1 MHNGPPRHLLSVF
14 LGAVLCGLVW
24 NGVGWCQR
32 EESPVACPEALVALP
47 SASDT
52 TCKYVF
58 GKTQLVYRV
67 DVEYPADGAL
77 KTIYAK
83 LRQQGWR
90 PLKRDVLNPSIP
102 SSHVRGWQQFED
114 DTTNPKTTVH
124 TWQTQWMNQQKDI
137 VDYMLEYRYPVGQ
150 PPDLHTLLVVA
161 LFVRAPVAT
170 LQPRNSK

>member
-1 MHNGPPRHLLSVF
+1 MIAKF
-14 LGAVLCGLVW
+14 LRCQFVTWLPLFLCTVIFEA
-24 NGVGWCQR
+24 VGWCQGA
-32 EESPVACPEALVALP
+32 EDPVACPKALVALP
-47 SASDT
+47 SASNS

-90 PLKRDVLNPSIP
+90 PLKRDLLNPSIP

-124 TWQTQWMNQQKDI
+124 AWQTQWMNQQKDI
-137 VDYMLEYRYPVGQ
+137 VEYMLEYRYPLGQ
-150 PPDLHTLLVVA
+150 TPDLHTLLVVA

-170 LQPRNSK
+170 MQPRDSK